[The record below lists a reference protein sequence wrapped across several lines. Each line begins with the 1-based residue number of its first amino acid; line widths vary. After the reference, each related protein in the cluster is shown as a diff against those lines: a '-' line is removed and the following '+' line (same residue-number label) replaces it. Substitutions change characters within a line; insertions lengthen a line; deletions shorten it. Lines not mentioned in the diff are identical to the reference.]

1 MSNAASPS
9 ASIRIG
15 LCGAP
20 SSRRASCASRSIGVA
35 AIKRSDIVRMLD
47 RIEDENGATIATR
60 TLAYVGRIMNWHA
73 ARDDDFKSPIVRGM
87 ARRKPSDHARSRVLN
102 DDELLAV
109 SGGRSHVAAGVAQAI
124 SQSAAVIQQGG
135 SVSIGG
141 GNGATSFSGNLTVVE
156 TFVAAIT
163 QVATNVNTGN
173 VNVTVA
179 V

>member
-1 MSNAASPS
+1 MTEQIP
-9 ASIRIG
+9 
-15 LCGAP
+15 
-20 SSRRASCASRSIGVA
+20 
-35 AIKRSDIVRMLD
+35 
-47 RIEDENGATIATR
+47 
-60 TLAYVGRIMNWHA
+60 TLTEL
-73 ARDDDFKSPIVRGM
+73 S
-87 ARRKPSDHARSRVLN
+87 

-124 SQSAAVIQQGG
+124 HQSAAVIQQGG